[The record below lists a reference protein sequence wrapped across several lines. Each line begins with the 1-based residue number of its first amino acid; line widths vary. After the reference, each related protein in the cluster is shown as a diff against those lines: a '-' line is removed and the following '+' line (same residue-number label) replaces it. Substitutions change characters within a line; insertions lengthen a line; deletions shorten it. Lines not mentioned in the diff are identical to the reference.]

1 MKFTYKQRDDD
12 IALQDL
18 ISEGEHQTQD
28 FKFAVND
35 SKKIARSLSAFANT
49 DGGRLLLGVKDNGRI
64 VGVESDEEYYM
75 IESAA
80 TLFCKPSVNFE
91 TYVWEEDGKTVLEI
105 NVPKSEKKPHKA
117 PDKDGNYKVYVRVND
132 QNLLANSVLLKVWE
146 QQKRKK
152 GTLLKLNN
160 AEEVLLKY
168 LTDNPQIT
176 MREFQDLAGINRW
189 LAEKIIVNLMV
200 IDVVG
205 MDLRENEC
213 LYFLKKKK
221 KKDEI

>member
-12 IALQDL
+12 ITLQDL

-35 SKKIARSLSAFANT
+35 SRKIARSLSAFANT

-80 TLFCKPSVNFE
+80 SLFCKPAVNFE

-105 NVPKSEKKPHKA
+105 QIPKSNKKPHKA
-117 PDKDGNYKVYVRVND
+117 PDKDGKYKVYVRVND
-132 QNLLANSVLLKVWE
+132 QNLLANGVLLKVWE

-168 LTDNPQIT
+168 LADNPQIT
-176 MREFQDLAGINRW
+176 MKEFQDLAGINRW

-221 KKDEI
+221 KDEI

>member
-1 MKFTYKQRDDD
+1 MKFEYRQKDDEST
-12 IALQDL
+12 LQDL

-28 FKFAVND
+28 FKYAVND

-49 DGGRLLLGVKDNGRI
+49 DGGRLLLGVKDNGRV
-64 VGVESDEEYYM
+64 VGVKSDEEYYM
-75 IESAA
+75 IETAS
-80 TLFCKPSVNFE
+80 TMYCKPPVNFE
-91 TYVWEEDGKTVLEI
+91 TFVWEEDGKTVLEI
-105 NVPKSEKKPHKA
+105 NVPKSGQKPHKA
-117 PDKDGNYKVYVRVND
+117 PDKEGNYKVYVRVND

-152 GTLLKLNN
+152 GTLLKLNK
-160 AEEVLLKY
+160 AEEILLKY
-168 LTDNPQIT
+168 L
-176 MREFQDLAGINRW
+176 RENGNINIKTFQDIAGINRW

-205 MDLRENEC
+205 MDLKENEC

-221 KKDEI
+221 ENAI

>member
-12 IALQDL
+12 ITLQDL

-80 TLFCKPSVNFE
+80 NLFCKPPINFE
-91 TYVWEEDGKTVLEI
+91 TYLWEEDGKTVLEI
-105 NVPKSEKKPHKA
+105 QIPKSDKKPHKA
-117 PDKDGNYKVYVRVND
+117 PDKDGKYKVYVRVND
-132 QNLLANSVLLKVWE
+132 QNLLANGVLLKVWE

-221 KKDEI
+221 KDEI

>member
-105 NVPKSEKKPHKA
+105 NVPKSDKKPHKA